1 MRLLKEIDR
10 KKEVLTIPTAGLRE
24 YIIEIAR
31 RYGVSYVR
39 TPSDDLAE
47 VISRLSGDEVAS
59 DETKDLIVA
68 LRRAN
73 VIDGPTMV
81 SLLGSYLD
89 EKRHV

>member
-1 MRLLKEIDR
+1 MKEIDR
-10 KKEVLTIPTAGLRE
+10 KKEALTIPTAGLRE

-47 VISRLSGDEVAS
+47 VITRLSGDEVAS

-89 EKRHV
+89 ENRNV

>member
-1 MRLLKEIDR
+1 MR
-10 KKEVLTIPTAGLRE
+10 VLTETDQTKEALDIPTVGLRE
-24 YIIEIAR
+24 YIADIAK

-39 TPSDDLAE
+39 TSSDELAE
-47 VISRLSGDEVAS
+47 VITRLSGDDVPS

-81 SLLGSYLD
+81 SLLGNYLD
-89 EKRHV
+89 ENRNV